1 MTFRPLTFALAL
13 CAALILGAFV
23 NLQGQNAAAV
33 KPVRIAV
40 IDVQKVF
47 SSLEERTSVEA
58 EINQTTEKAQK
69 DGQQKQTELQGI
81 QADLKLLNENS
92 AEYKRKRELFDQKVI
107 ELNVWKQYS
116 ERKIESDK
124 AIKIEGLYIKIIDAV
139 AAEAEKSGYDLVL
152 YKEDPTSLRAQN
164 TQQLTAMISLKKV
177 LYAAKSLDITDMV
190 AQKMNNNWNNR
201 KPAGAGPATPP
212 PAK

>member
-1 MTFRPLTFALAL
+1 MTFRPVTFAIAL
-13 CAALILGAFV
+13 CAALVLGAFV
-23 NLQGQNAAAV
+23 NLQGQNGAA
-33 KPVRIAV
+33 KPIRIAV

-69 DGQQKQTELQGI
+69 EGQQKQTELQGI
-81 QADLKLLNENS
+81 GADLKLLNENS

-139 AAEAEKSGYDLVL
+139 AAEAEKTGYDLVL

-177 LYAAKSLDITDMV
+177 LYSAKSLDITDMV
-190 AQKMNNNWNNR
+190 AQKMNNTWNNR
-201 KPAGAGPATPP
+201 KPAGGAPATPP